1 MIEVVIWFANLLG
14 AAQREVVLTAT
25 GVLLA
30 ATILA
35 TISLAVWLVFVACRV
50 LRRKFLGPRL

>member
-35 TISLAVWLVFVACRV
+35 TISLAVWLLFVVYRV
-50 LRRKFLGPRL
+50 LRKKFLGPRL